1 MHKRGARTAFPKGH
15 VADRECSCGHDLERS
30 EDMRKQENN
39 LQPSEPRRGDAR
51 ENEAYLRLVGER
63 VRNLR
68 AQLGMA
74 RKALSQ
80 ASGVSERY
88 LAELER
94 GTGNA
99 SLLVLR
105 NIASALGARIE
116 DLASEQDDQAVDTSL
131 GFDQLEQLSPSDAS
145 PQKPVRRWNTNGTPL
160 GRIALVGLRGA
171 GKTTLGHAL
180 AKAIGVPCIALDR
193 EIERASGMEVAD
205 VLAVHGE
212 AVYRRLERNCLATVV
227 ETVPR
232 AVIKTGGGIVLEPET
247 MDLMFSGCFVIWITA
262 SSNELF
268 ARARGSA
275 ALPINGSGRHAKA
288 VLEAALAE
296 REPLYARADAVI
308 DTTGKSVDE
317 ALSELLRIVQAAQ
330 PRENATQARSTTLDR
345 LKEDRRDIECAS

>member
-1 MHKRGARTAFPKGH
+1 
-15 VADRECSCGHDLERS
+15 
-30 EDMRKQENN
+30 MRKQENS
-39 LQPSEPRRGDAR
+39 LSPSEPRRGDAR

-63 VRNLR
+63 VRQLR

-131 GFDQLEQLSPSDAS
+131 GVDQLEQLGPSDLA
-145 PQKPVRRWNTNGTPL
+145 PHKPARRRHAHNGTPL

-171 GKTTLGHAL
+171 GKTTLGNAL

-212 AVYRRLERNCLATVV
+212 AVYRRLERNCLATVI

-247 MDLMFSGCFVIWITA
+247 VDLMFSGCFVIWITA

-296 REPLYARADAVI
+296 REPLYARADAVV

-317 ALSELLRIVQAAQ
+317 ALSELLRIVQDAQ
-330 PRENATQARSTTLDR
+330 PRQSEPQARSSTVDHLN
-345 LKEDRRDIECAS
+345 EDRRDIECAS

>member
-1 MHKRGARTAFPKGH
+1 
-15 VADRECSCGHDLERS
+15 
-30 EDMRKQENN
+30 MRKLPNN

-51 ENEAYLRLVGER
+51 ENEAYLRRVGER
-63 VRNLR
+63 VRVLR
-68 AQLGMA
+68 TQLGMA

-105 NIASALGARIE
+105 NIAGALGARVE
-116 DLASEQDDQAVDTSL
+116 DLASENDDQPVDMSR
-131 GFDQLEQLSPSDAS
+131 GVDELEQLQEGAPA
-145 PQKPVRRWNTNGTPL
+145 QAGRRRRAAVTPL

-171 GKTTLGHAL
+171 GKRTLGNAL
-180 AKAIGVPCIALDR
+180 AKAIGMPCIALDE
-193 EIERASGMEVAD
+193 EIERASGMEIAD

-212 AVYRRLERNCLATVV
+212 AVYRRLEKNCLNTVI

-247 MDLMFSGCFVIWITA
+247 MDLMFNGCFVIWVTA
-262 SSNELF
+262 SPDELF
-268 ARARGSA
+268 ARAKGSA
-275 ALPINGSGRHAKA
+275 ALPANAAGRHARA

-296 REPLYARADAVI
+296 REPLYARADAKI
-308 DTTGKSVDE
+308 DTTGKTVEE
-317 ALSELLRIVQAAQ
+317 ALSELLKIVQEAQ
-330 PRENATQARSTTLDR
+330 VPRGRETKRTMPKAVERIADR
-345 LKEDRRDIECAS
+345 QDAECAS